1 MNILIDN
8 IGYLVIIMNILK
20 LLVNNIGILL
30 CGILQ

>member
-20 LLVNNIGILL
+20 LLVNKIGILS